1 MLSISFL
8 VADLVVQLVIRRGVK
23 CTSIFTGLNT
33 AFTGNFA
40 CLYLN
45 LIATLFPIAYFYN
58 MKPKHI
64 LISGA
69 SIAGPVLGW
78 WLSKYGWQVTIV
90 EQAPSVRTGGYAVDF
105 RGTVLKVLEKMDL
118 LDEIRKHETRTEKV
132 ILVNKYN
139 KKISSF
145 PDGFTSGEL
154 EIMRGDLVKV
164 LYDKTKDNVNY
175 IFNDSIATLNEDRNG
190 VQVTF
195 KHHPPA
201 FYDVVVGA
209 DGLHS
214 KVRSLAFGH
223 ERKFSSFLGIYIAI
237 FTVPNFANVGMNGY
251 YYSEPGKRVGIFGA
265 KDGKEAKASFYFTS
279 SPFYY
284 DRKDIGK
291 QKAIIRQVFENTP
304 WHVPQLLDFMDQSDD
319 FYFDAVSQVKMD
331 HWSKGRIALI
341 GDAAHC
347 PSPLTGIG
355 TSAAVM
361 GAYMLAGE
369 LMQQD
374 DHQTAFANYEA
385 EMRGFVERC
394 QGMADGVDWFVPT
407 TKIKHWM
414 SQQMW
419 KILPYTPWKNMMI
432 EMPTKVANSIELKV
446 YDAMP
451 ASSMS
456 PKNQE
461 RHAYQNQSY

>member
-1 MLSISFL
+1 M
-8 VADLVVQLVIRRGVK
+8 V
-23 CTSIFTGLNT
+23 
-33 AFTGNFA
+33 FTGNSTF
-40 CLYLN
+40 LYLN
-45 LIATLFPIAYFYN
+45 HLAPLPSLRYFYT

-78 WLSKYGWQVTIV
+78 WLSQYGWQVTIV
-90 EQAPSVRTGGYAVDF
+90 EQAPSIRAGGYAIDF
-105 RGTVLKVLEKMDL
+105 RGTVLKVLEKMNL
-118 LDEIRKHETRTEKV
+118 LDDIKKHETRTGKV
-132 ILVNKYN
+132 TLVNKHN
-139 KKISSF
+139 KKIASF

-154 EIMRGDLVKV
+154 EIMRGDLVNI
-164 LYDKTKDNVNY
+164 LYDKTKDNVHY
-175 IFNDSIATLNEDRNG
+175 IFNDSIATLNDDKDG

-195 KHHPPA
+195 KHHAPA
-201 FYDVVVGA
+201 YYDLVVGA

-214 KVRSLAFGH
+214 KVRSVAFGH

-237 FTVPNFANVGMNGY
+237 FTVPNFANVGMDGV
-251 YYSEPGKRVGIFGA
+251 YYSEPGKRIGIFGA

-304 WHVPQLLDFMDQSDD
+304 WHVPQLLDYMDQSDD
-319 FYFDAVSQVKMD
+319 FYFDAVSQIKMD

-347 PSPLTGIG
+347 PSPMSGMG

-361 GAYMLAGE
+361 GAYILAGE
-369 LMQQD
+369 LMQHD
-374 DHQTAFANYEA
+374 YETAFSHYET
-385 EMRGFVERC
+385 EMRAFVNQC
-394 QGMADGVDWFVPT
+394 QGMADGVDWFVPRT
-407 TKIKHWM
+407 PFKHWM

-432 EMPTKVANSIELKV
+432 EMPTRVANSIEMKEYPFVHVAENKSEDGNLPV
-446 YDAMP
+446 HRTE
-451 ASSMS
+451 SVS
-456 PKNQE
+456 E
-461 RHAYQNQSY
+461 YQPLSEY

>member
-1 MLSISFL
+1 MS
-8 VADLVVQLVIRRGVK
+8 
-23 CTSIFTGLNT
+23 FTGSL
-33 AFTGNFA
+33 G

-45 LIATLFPIAYFYN
+45 RIVLYSPLSYFYS
-58 MKPKHI
+58 MKTKHI

-78 WLSKYGWQVTIV
+78 WLSQYGWQVTIV
-90 EQAPSVRTGGYAVDF
+90 EQAPAVRTGGYAVDF

-118 LDEIRKHETRTEKV
+118 LDDIKKHETRAGKIT
-132 ILVNKYN
+132 LVNKHH
-139 KKISSF
+139 KKIASF

-154 EIMRGDLVKV
+154 EIMRGDLVQV

-175 IFNDSIATLNEDRNG
+175 IFNDSIGTLNDDGYG

-201 FYDVVVGA
+201 YYDLVVGA

-223 ERKFSSFLGIYIAI
+223 ERKYASFLGIYIAI
-237 FTVPNFANVGMNGY
+237 FTIPNFANVGMDGY

-265 KDGKEAKASFYFTS
+265 KNGKEAKASFYFTS

-284 DRKDIGK
+284 DRKDINK

-304 WHVPQLLDFMDQSDD
+304 WHVPQLLEYMEQSDD
-319 FYFDAVSQVKMD
+319 FYFDSVSQIKMD
-331 HWSKGRIALI
+331 HWSNGRIVLI

-347 PSPLTGIG
+347 PSPLTGMG

-361 GAYMLAGE
+361 GAYTLAGE
-369 LMQQD
+369 LLQND
-374 DHQTAFANYEA
+374 YEIAFENYEA
-385 EMRGFVERC
+385 GMRGFVDRC
-394 QGMADGVDWFVPT
+394 QGMADGVDWFVPG
-407 TKIKHWM
+407 TKFKHWM

-419 KILPYTPWKNMMI
+419 KILPYTPWKNMMV
-432 EMPTKVANSIELKV
+432 EMPTKVANSIEMKE
-446 YDAMP
+446 YGEAMVT
-451 ASSMS
+451 A
-456 PKNQE
+456 E
-461 RHAYQNQSY
+461 